1 MEDGKFCE
9 MIFQFLIQKVDL
21 TTVFLKSR
29 YSKAVSFRGQLPT
42 KPRFGHHNEPVRHA
56 KNGEVDLGLFQFDQK
71 R

>member
-1 MEDGKFCE
+1 MVSCE
-9 MIFQFLIQKVDL
+9 MIFQQFLIQKDL

-42 KPRFGHHNEPVRHA
+42 KPRFGHHNESVRHA
-56 KNGEVDLGLFQFDQK
+56 KNGEVDPGLFQLDQK